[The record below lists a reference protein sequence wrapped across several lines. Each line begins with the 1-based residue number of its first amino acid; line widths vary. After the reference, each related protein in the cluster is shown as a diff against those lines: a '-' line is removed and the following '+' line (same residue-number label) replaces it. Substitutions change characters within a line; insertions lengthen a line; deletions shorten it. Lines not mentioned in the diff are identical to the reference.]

1 MKYSERGKEVWEDFK
16 IITAVR
22 PKDTVLALVGSVL
35 VAGAWFLIQF
45 VNSCLLRTVAKFGQE
60 TGHVT
65 VLILFLFG
73 IYVVARIPT
82 VLGYRLSGLCAER
95 IVGTANRNLLRA
107 WLYRTRESRLS
118 VPAGKVLSLL
128 LNDSGSVLSD
138 FLFMGFT
145 INFVEPMLLG
155 ILSMLVFLALKPIVL
170 VPFLLLG
177 IPSVLL
183 NRFFQRKVKTYSL
196 QEREAFD
203 DMTKFYQY
211 LNEQL
216 VSVRESGIYS
226 LLFGKSVSVGRVAV
240 DAEKKKENTIRQAQ
254 FVSNLMEDISLV
266 GSVLVCVFLA
276 VRHQIEMADLA
287 FVFAFAPFIFRFFNC
302 FTNMWNYLTDVH
314 TSVIRLRELTESQTI
329 TIEEKKTEYIDCL
342 SDFEGQ
348 TGEILIR
355 HVSFAYPGQEPVL
368 KDVTFSV
375 PFHERHA
382 LTGINGAG
390 KSTLMKLLL
399 GDLTPQS
406 GEIVISTGG
415 EEFPCPQTFFTYIP
429 QEPEILNISFLENMI
444 LDGYR
449 FEHVPKR
456 EDVEKIAKI
465 LGIHERIL
473 SFPKQYDTVVV
484 ENGKNLS
491 LGEKQKV
498 ALARALLSPAPCILL
513 DEPERGLDRET
524 VRSFFGCV
532 AESKKTMIMIS
543 HAKENLMFFNV
554 IQTLEDGKVVFVHS
568 CEKLGK
574 IAK

>member
-16 IITAVR
+16 VITAVR
-22 PKDTVLALVGSVL
+22 PKDTALALAGSVL

-73 IYVVARIPT
+73 LYVVARIPT

-183 NRFFQRKVKTYSL
+183 NRFFQRKVKIYSL
-196 QEREAFD
+196 KEREAFD

-216 VSVRESGIYS
+216 VSVRESGILS
-226 LLFGKSVSVGRVAV
+226 LLFDKSVCVGREAV
-240 DAEKKKENTIRQAQ
+240 GAEKRKENTIRQAQ
-254 FVSNLMEDISLV
+254 FVSSLLEDISLV

-276 VRHQIEMADLA
+276 ERRQIEMADLA

-314 TSVIRLRELTESQTI
+314 TSVTRLRELTESQAI
-329 TIEEKKTEYIDCL
+329 IKEGNP
-342 SDFEGQ
+342 DFEGQ
-348 TGEILIR
+348 AGKLLVR

-368 KDVTFSV
+368 KDITFSV

-415 EEFPCPQTFFTYIP
+415 KEFACPQRFFTYIP
-429 QEPEILNISFLENMI
+429 QEPELLNISFFENMI
-444 LDGYR
+444 LDCYR
-449 FEHVPKR
+449 FGCIPKR
-456 EDVEKIAKI
+456 EDVEEIAKI
-465 LGIHERIL
+465 LGIHGRIL
-473 SFPKQYDTVVV
+473 SLPKQYDTVVV

-513 DEPERGLDRET
+513 DEPEHGLDRET
-524 VRSFFGCV
+524 VRSFFDYI
-532 AESKKTMIMIS
+532 AKSKKTMIMIS
-543 HAKENLMFFNV
+543 HAEENLTFFDAV
-554 IQTLEDGKVVFVHS
+554 QTLEEGRVVFVHS
-568 CEKLGK
+568 CEKLE
-574 IAK
+574 